1 MALEIVKK
9 VSSAILFLT
18 TNPIG
23 YAIDGSLLILF
34 VIFTLAR
41 SLRRERLLAMAAG
54 TPLSGAQKFFV
65 CLDELGRLFAA
76 LAANLP
82 VLLVVAVLSVSV
94 VAIGETVKK
103 VESSLEAASRIK
115 ELQTVLRN
123 LERSL
128 KVAEIRVLSTQNDR
142 TTFEIT
148 FFDPANQQS
157 IAETKTISI
166 DGRDIYIDAI
176 VLNFDYS
183 EIASGRRVNIA
194 IPYRVFSDVVPQIN
208 GISLG
213 GVDSKGIP
221 YMFHRADDDIYGI
234 APEVYRERL
243 AELIKIS
250 SNESSARSA
259 GIVRSLYGS
268 ALHRRVSA
276 GDRFE
281 LRVEQTG
288 GLTLRERFPF

>member
-1 MALEIVKK
+1 MALELVKK
-9 VSSAILFLT
+9 VSSAILFLVST
-18 TNPIG
+18 PIG
-23 YAIDGSLLILF
+23 YIIDGSLLILLLVF
-34 VIFTLAR
+34 VLAR
-41 SLRRERLLAMAAG
+41 ALHRERLLALAAG
-54 TPLSGAQKFFV
+54 TKFGPAQKLFV
-65 CLDELGRLFAA
+65 CTEALGRLFAS

-82 VLLVVAVLSVSV
+82 VLLIAAVLSVSV
-94 VAIGETVKK
+94 VAIGETIRK
-103 VESSLEAASRIK
+103 VEASIEAASRIK

-128 KVAEIRVLSTQNDR
+128 KIAEIRVLSTQNDR

-148 FFDPANQQS
+148 YFDPENQNS
-157 IAETKTISI
+157 IAETRTISI

-183 EIASGRRVNIA
+183 EIAAGRRVNIA
-194 IPYRVFSDVVPQIN
+194 IPYRVFSDQVPQIN

-213 GVDSKGIP
+213 GIDSKGIP
-221 YMFHRADDDIYGI
+221 YMFHRADEDIYGI

-243 AELIKIS
+243 KELVQLIS
-250 SNESSARSA
+250 SDTSARPA

-268 ALHRRVSA
+268 ALHKRVNT
-276 GDRFE
+276 GDRYE

>member
-23 YAIDGSLLILF
+23 YIIDGSLLILF

-54 TPLSGAQKFFV
+54 TQLSGAQKFFV
-65 CLDELGRLFAA
+65 CLDELGSLFAA

-268 ALHRRVSA
+268 ALHRRFSA

>member
-1 MALEIVKK
+1 MALELVKK
-9 VSSAILFLT
+9 VSQVIVFLVSTPLGYIIDGGILLLFL
-18 TNPIG
+18 
-23 YAIDGSLLILF
+23 
-34 VIFTLAR
+34 VFTLSRA
-41 SLRRERLLAMAAG
+41 LHREKLLAQAAG
-54 TPLSGAQKFFV
+54 TTYGAAQKLFV
-65 CLDELGRLFAA
+65 CIDALGRLGAS
-76 LAANLP
+76 LLANLP
-82 VLLVVAVLSVSV
+82 VLLIMGVISLSV
-94 VAIGETVKK
+94 VAIGETVQK
-103 VESSLEAASRIK
+103 VEASLEAANRIK
-115 ELQTVLRN
+115 ELQAVLRN

-157 IAETKTISI
+157 IAETRTISI

-183 EIASGRRVNIA
+183 EIAAGRKVNIA
-194 IPYRVFSDVVPQIN
+194 IPYRVFSDQVAQIN

-221 YMFHRADDDIYGI
+221 YMFQRADDDIYGI
-234 APEVYRERL
+234 APEIYRERL
-243 AELIKIS
+243 KELVQLTS
-250 SNESSARSA
+250 SDTSARPA
-259 GIVRSLYGS
+259 GIVRSYYGS
-268 ALHRRVSA
+268 ALHKRVSA
-276 GDRFE
+276 GDRLE